1 MDEKF
6 VEQAEENVRRAIEVE
21 ISAIR
26 NKPKLQPTGACYNC
40 LEDLSTERLFC
51 DVDCKDD
58 WEYRTKRG
66 RT

>member
-6 VEQAEENVRRAIEVE
+6 VEQAEENVRRAVEAE

-26 NKPKLQPTGACYNC
+26 NKPKLQPT
-40 LEDLSTERLFC
+40 
-51 DVDCKDD
+51 VDCKDD